1 MAFNDDL
8 KVIAR
13 SWRQHFGMQFA
24 TLTVLTAT
32 FATVGFMICLS
43 LNFQRVL
50 TVWGEQVQVSAYL
63 EDGLDPIALQNLK
76 TKLEERSDVAKV
88 QYISK
93 EKAAE
98 LFRDQMASYA
108 PDLLSDSEFATP
120 FPASLQVHLRD
131 SQKTDGHVAE
141 LEALATELS
150 ATAGVEDVSYGQS
163 WVRNYASFV
172 GVIEAIGG
180 LIGLILVLGSVFIV
194 ANSIRTLISGRRD
207 EIEIFELIGA
217 TSSHIRRPYI
227 VEGAML
233 CFAAALGAV
242 AVNAALYSWQL
253 DVMKKSLAFARM
265 AQELSFLSIPQ
276 VFAFLAASAILGGF
290 GAWLTVRSLNTGWA
304 AAHGVRS

>member
-1 MAFNDDL
+1 
-8 KVIAR
+8 
-13 SWRQHFGMQFA
+13 MQFA